1 MVQGWIEVLV
11 PDKGRFATRQQR
23 ANTKKPTIKKM
34 QVMPE
39 NIRHC
44 RKLATEM
51 LRKMDLG
58 NPPNITGKIKDSHHR
73 RLVGLVLS
81 GIEVGT
87 GATPS

>member
-1 MVQGWIEVLV
+1 
-11 PDKGRFATRQQR
+11 
-23 ANTKKPTIKKM
+23 
-34 QVMPE
+34 MPE
-39 NIRHC
+39 NIRHY

-51 LRKMDLG
+51 LRKLDLG

-87 GATPS
+87 ETTPS